1 MLRGMNERGVPS
13 ASALPA
19 LSTRALDN
27 LPATRRR
34 ILELLKRED
43 GATSDAIAATLG
55 ITASAARQHL
65 SALTADGL
73 IPFERERTGPGRP
86 THRYSLTTA
95 GDALFPRSY
104 VDLTNELLGY
114 VEDEDAELL
123 ARIFDKRGL
132 ARLARAR
139 GRVEGLSFRDKVAMV
154 ARILDED
161 GYLADFT
168 ELPDGTY
175 RLTEHNCAVLAIAQR
190 YQHACRTELDFLQAL
205 LPEAEITRVAHRLK
219 SGHVCSYEIQ
229 ASRRAGEQ
237 ASS

>member
-1 MLRGMNERGVPS
+1 MLRGMNERGVQPATS
-13 ASALPA
+13 SPA

-27 LPATRRR
+27 LPATRRKL
-34 ILELLKRED
+34 LEYLKRED
-43 GATSDAIAATLG
+43 GSTSDAIAAMLG

-73 IPFERERTGPGRP
+73 IQFERERTGPGRP

-95 GDALFPRSY
+95 GDALFPRNY
-104 VDLTNELLGY
+104 VDLRNDLLGY

-132 ARLARAR
+132 ARLERAR
-139 GRVEGLSFRDKVAMV
+139 GRVEGLTFGDKVAMV

-205 LPEAEITRVAHRLK
+205 LPEAEVFRVAHRLK
-219 SGHVCSYEIQ
+219 SGHVCSYEVK
-229 ASRRAGEQ
+229 ARRRAGEQ